1 MRLFTV
7 VLALAVAAW
16 TQAIASQPLYKRHT
30 KITKEA
36 EFDRGC
42 PEYRHRGVKAPT
54 RPKHCWVRWPL
65 SALESRV
72 RGIGAKRETHKRT
85 FIQITSSRPTGRTE
99 EPPCAARSLVVR
111 TLGSHAARG
120 NEHGAMMKL
129 RFLCDP
135 YRCFLAV
142 GSPRDGR
149 RWTDRGAQPLW
160 AEGDDSSAGDGA

>member
-42 PEYRHRGVKAPT
+42 PEYRHHGVKAPT

-72 RGIGAKRETHKRT
+72 RGIGAKRETHKQT
-85 FIQITSSRPTGRTE
+85 FNS
-99 EPPCAARSLVVR
+99 
-111 TLGSHAARG
+111 
-120 NEHGAMMKL
+120 NKL
-129 RFLCDP
+129 QS
-135 YRCFLAV
+135 A
-142 GSPRDGR
+142 DGKN
-149 RWTDRGAQPLW
+149 RGATLRR
-160 AEGDDSSAGDGA
+160 AIASRENG